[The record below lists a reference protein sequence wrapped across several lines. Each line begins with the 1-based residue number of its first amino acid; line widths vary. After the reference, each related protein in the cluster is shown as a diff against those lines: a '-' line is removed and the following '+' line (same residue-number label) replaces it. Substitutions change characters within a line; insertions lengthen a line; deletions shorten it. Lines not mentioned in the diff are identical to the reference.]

1 MTKMIAKLRE
11 VKKGKLT
18 KEENAIKQV
27 SDCIKAWENNEP
39 ATIST
44 ETMKTVL
51 KTLKEVKDF
60 RDVGNVK
67 TMKELK
73 KLSLKRQ
80 PKSLNKKYCDYKV
93 DDEEIHSF
101 YATCP
106 NCEQTL
112 NFYWH
117 QKYCGNCGQAL
128 IWRNLK
134 SVISK
139 KDLDKILN

>member
-1 MTKMIAKLRE
+1 MIDKLRE
-11 VKKGKLT
+11 AKKGKLT

-27 SDCIKAWENNEP
+27 SACIKAWENNEP
-39 ATIST
+39 ATLST
-44 ETMKTVL
+44 ETMKTIL

-67 TMKELK
+67 AMKELK

-80 PKSLNKKYCDYKV
+80 PKGLNKKYCDYKV

-101 YATCP
+101 YGICP
-106 NCEQTL
+106 NCEQPL

-139 KDLDKILN
+139 KDLDKIIK